1 MNKVTITAVMVGL
14 FAVQTFGGYLIYR
27 GVQGMEAY
35 SNFKKELKK
44 SMA

>member
-1 MNKVTITAVMVGL
+1 MNKTVMTLITIGL
-14 FAVQTFGGYLIYR
+14 FAVQTAGVVLIYK